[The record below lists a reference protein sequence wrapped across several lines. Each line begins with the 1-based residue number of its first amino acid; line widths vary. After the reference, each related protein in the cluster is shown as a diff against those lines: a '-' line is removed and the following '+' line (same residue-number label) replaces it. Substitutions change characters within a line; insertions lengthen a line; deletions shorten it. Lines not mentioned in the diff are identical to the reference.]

1 VTNKVREN
9 DILTVSTFAGTGV
22 LGYVD
27 GPGNTAEFDYPRGI
41 AIDENGNIYV
51 AEYYS
56 HSIRKISPVGFVTTL
71 AGSGGPGLS
80 DGMGGNAKFNYP
92 LGLAV
97 DPLGNVFV
105 ADESNHCVRKIT
117 PTGNV
122 TTLAGNGTSGSE
134 DGNRTI
140 ARLSYPVDVALD
152 MYGNIYVAEKTG
164 IRKISPLGVVST
176 LAGNRGSLGFT
187 NGMGTSAL
195 FNYPYGIVV
204 DYLGNVL
211 VSDAG
216 NHCIRKISP
225 SGNVTTIA
233 GLCGSDNSSYGL
245 VNNVGTNARFYFPID
260 IDIDKSGNIYIA
272 DAFNHV
278 IRKISPS
285 NVVTTF
291 AGSSSS
297 GFIDG
302 QLTAAKFYGPISIA
316 LSSSGSEMY
325 LADSD
330 NNRIRKIA
338 IPLPGPLPIC
348 DTNSTWHHIALT
360 YSGSSST
367 NLLTAYVDGSQISF
381 TSASF
386 AISSI
391 STSSLRLGWNGLTP
405 VNSAGE
411 LFSGSMSDI
420 RIYNRSL
427 SLSEITLLKTPPP
440 TPTSSPTPSSSPTR
454 TSSPTPSS
462 SPTASRTQSRTSS
475 STSTTSQV
483 TNLLTTTKDVNG
495 TDSLSS
501 LSLTTIILILVGSNI
516 LLGVCVL
523 ICFFI
528 KIRNRAIV
536 HPLSSTDDEKN
547 EPKTLQEQLI
557 RLRERKLK
565 VLVDNADIVDTKP
578 KSTRVLDS
586 SSQGMV
592 QSPPS
597 SSSSSLQTTS
607 AVPSYIHPNSNEEL
621 EKTMEFAGN
630 VRVYHQLS
638 KLRNKLEKKK
648 KINSPESGV

>member
-1 VTNKVREN
+1 
-9 DILTVSTFAGTGV
+9 
-22 LGYVD
+22 
-27 GPGNTAEFDYPRGI
+27 
-41 AIDENGNIYV
+41 
-51 AEYYS
+51 
-56 HSIRKISPVGFVTTL
+56 
-71 AGSGGPGLS
+71 
-80 DGMGGNAKFNYP
+80 
-92 LGLAV
+92 
-97 DPLGNVFV
+97 
-105 ADESNHCVRKIT
+105 
-117 PTGNV
+117 
-122 TTLAGNGTSGSE
+122 
-134 DGNRTI
+134 
-140 ARLSYPVDVALD
+140 
-152 MYGNIYVAEKTG
+152 
-164 IRKISPLGVVST
+164 
-176 LAGNRGSLGFT
+176 
-187 NGMGTSAL
+187 MGTSAL

-233 GLCGSDNSSYGL
+233 GLCGNSSYGL
-245 VNNVGTNARFYFPID
+245 VNNVGTNARFDSPVG

-278 IRKISPS
+278 IRKISSS

-291 AGSSSS
+291 AGSSPS

-316 LSSSGSEMY
+316 LSSSGSEIY
-325 LADSD
+325 VADSD

-360 YSGSSST
+360 YTGSSST
-367 NLLTAYVDGSQISF
+367 NLLTAYVDGSQISS

-427 SLSEITLLKTPPP
+427 SLSEITFLKNPPP

-454 TSSPTPSS
+454 TSSTTPSS
-462 SPTASRTQSRTSS
+462 SPTASSTQSKTPS

-501 LSLTTIILILVGSNI
+501 FSLTTIILILVGSNI

-523 ICFFI
+523 ICVFF
-528 KIRNRAIV
+528 KIRNRANV

-565 VLVDNADIVDTKP
+565 VLVDNADIVDTEP
-578 KSTRVLDS
+578 ISTRVLYS